1 MGKKKANIAS
11 DEESG
16 EMDMSP
22 MIDMVFLLLIF
33 FVVNATAITVKKDKN
48 IQMPTATSSGEV
60 KSANGCIVVN
70 VYGEGEGK
78 RPDGMSN
85 DVRWASDVSAPLN
98 SPDELKEYI
107 KNLAERFKDKQDFE
121 TRLYLR
127 GDQKALFKGSREV
140 IRVAAECGVTKVVCP
155 PRTPPPQAGK
165 TNHHASWPDTRN
177 WNRLRMKIPSWI
189 SRP

>member
-1 MGKKKANIAS
+1 MGKKKANVAA

-48 IQMPTATSSGEV
+48 IQMPTASSSGEV

-70 VYGEGEGK
+70 VYGEGDGK
-78 RPDGMSN
+78 RPAGMDPN
-85 DVRWASDVSAPLN
+85 VRWASDVSAPL
-98 SPDELKEYI
+98 
-107 KNLAERFKDKQDFE
+107 NLAERFKDKQDFE

-140 IRVAAECGVTKVVCP
+140 IRVAAECGVVKVIFAVLP
-155 PRTPPPQAGK
+155 AK
-165 TNHHASWPDTRN
+165 NSSAAN
-177 WNRLRMKIPSWI
+177 KAE
-189 SRP
+189 

>member
-107 KNLAERFKDKQDFE
+107 KNLAERFKDRQDFE

-140 IRVAAECGVTKVVCP
+140 IRVAAECGVTKVVFAVLP
-155 PRTPPPQAGK
+155 AKNSAP
-165 TNHHASWPDTRN
+165 ASRED
-177 WNRLRMKIPSWI
+177 
-189 SRP
+189 